1 MKKLWILVACLTV
14 CVSLAACGTQPASS
28 TPDSSVSSNTET
40 TPPESKTTDPAD
52 PQTTAPESKT
62 TDPADT
68 QTTAPGSQTM
78 ESFIASMKDELDQ
91 MSAAMESSGMTL
103 SVSARGKSLVYSYKY
118 TIDVGDLSLIKPTL
132 EQMMDS
138 LSSTFEGVLSSL
150 RLVVPDAQSV
160 IVEYLDKDGQVIVSK
175 EYK

>member
-1 MKKLWILVACLTV
+1 MDPCGLSTV
-14 CVSLAACGTQPASS
+14 CVSLAACGTQPSSS
-28 TPDSSVSSNTET
+28 TPDGSTSSATSTSSNTET
-40 TPPESKTTDPAD
+40 TPPESKTTA
-52 PQTTAPESKT
+52 
-62 TDPADT
+62 PADT

-138 LSSTFEGVLSSL
+138 LSSTFEGVLTSL